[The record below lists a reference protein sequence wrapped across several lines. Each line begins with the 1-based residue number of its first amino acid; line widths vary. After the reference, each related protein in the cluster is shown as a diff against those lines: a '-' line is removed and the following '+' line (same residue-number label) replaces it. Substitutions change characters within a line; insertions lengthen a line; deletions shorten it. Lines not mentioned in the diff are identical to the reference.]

1 MQSNQTTTTEAPI
14 IKRLRALFESLMNES
29 DVIPKAFKP
38 VARNLVEGYIKKA
51 DPAQIREI
59 IIRVR
64 DEIIPWILREDD
76 SDS

>member
-1 MQSNQTTTTEAPI
+1 MDNIATTQAPI

-29 DVIPKAFKP
+29 EIIPKAFKP
-38 VARNLVEGYIKKA
+38 VVKNLVEGYLNKA
-51 DPAQIREI
+51 DPTQVKEI

-76 SDS
+76 PDSQ

>member
-1 MQSNQTTTTEAPI
+1 MINTDTAPI

-29 DVIPKAFKP
+29 DAIPATFKP

-59 IIRVR
+59 ILRVR
-64 DEIIPWILREDD
+64 DEIIPWILADD
-76 SDS
+76 TDSQE